1 MKVISAALL
10 LNLSVLIT
18 GCSVFEGRPEQDNTN
33 QARGSYVWM
42 TERLNE
48 EQEAGQLDGQFGNQ
62 SNADSNDE
70 RPNAI
75 DTDPGFP
82 GMDRN

>member
-1 MKVISAALL
+1 MKTISAVLL
-10 LNLSVLIT
+10 LSLSVFIT
-18 GCSVFEGRPEQDNTN
+18 GCSVFEGRPEQNNTN
-33 QARGSYVWM
+33 QARGSYAWM

-62 SNADSNDE
+62 STADANDE
-70 RPNAI
+70 RPDAI
-75 DTDPGFP
+75 NTDATFP